1 MKNLLTI
8 LSILIFGFINSQSL
22 KPIIGLKFTGGVSYQ
37 MDHEYFGGVVGVQY
51 TPQNENF
58 AFADV
63 TLSGEYVYDYLQK
76 FTGEHNFYV
85 LRLQGAKPVNEWM
98 SFTYYGGYM
107 NLLSTTTEKNFAKL
121 KTNITWGAGI
131 RLHSD
136 ELYAEALYENLGG
149 YPHISVCVVFPLLFL
164 LRK

>member
-1 MKNLLTI
+1 MKSLLT
-8 LSILIFGFINSQSL
+8 LFAALFSVVAYSQSL
-22 KPIIGLKFTGGVSYQ
+22 KPIIGLKFTGGVSYD

-51 TPQNENF
+51 TPLNENF

-63 TLSGEYVYDYLQK
+63 TLSGEYVYDYLQE
-76 FTGEHNFYV
+76 FTGDHNFYV
-85 LRLQGAKPVNEWM
+85 LRLQGAKPVSDFL

-107 NLLSTTTEKNFAKL
+107 NLLSTNTEKNFAKL

-136 ELYAEALYENLGG
+136 EMYAEALYENLGG
-149 YPHISVCVVFPLLFL
+149 YPHISVGVVFPLWDVL
-164 LRK
+164 K

>member
-1 MKNLLTI
+1 MKKLT
-8 LSILIFGFINSQSL
+8 LIFMLLSGIVFSQSL
-22 KPIIGLKFTGGVSYQ
+22 KPIIGLKYTGGVSYD
-37 MDHEYFGGVVGVQY
+37 MDHEYFGGLLGVQY
-51 TPQNENF
+51 MPLNENF

-63 TLSGEYVYDYLQK
+63 TLSGEYVYDYLQE

-85 LRLQGAKPVNEWM
+85 LRLQGAKPVSDFL

-107 NLLSTTTEKNFAKL
+107 NLLSSNTAKNFAKL

-149 YPHISVCVVFPLLFL
+149 YPHISVGVVFPLWEVL
-164 LRK
+164 K

>member
-1 MKNLLTI
+1 MKKLTFLFLL
-8 LSILIFGFINSQSL
+8 LSAFAFSQSL
-22 KPIIGLKFTGGVSYQ
+22 KPIIGLKFTGGVSYK

-51 TPQNENF
+51 TPQKENF

-63 TLSGEYVYDYLQK
+63 TISGEYIYDYLQE

-107 NLLSTTTEKNFAKL
+107 NLLSTDTKRNFKPL
-121 KTNITWGAGI
+121 KTNIVWGGGI
-131 RLHSD
+131 RLYSD
-136 ELYAEALYENLGG
+136 GLTAEALYENLGG
-149 YPHISVCVVFPLLFL
+149 YPHISVGVVFPLWEL

>member
-1 MKNLLTI
+1 MKKITFLFLLFSA
-8 LSILIFGFINSQSL
+8 LAFSQSL
-22 KPIIGLKFTGGVSYQ
+22 KPIIGLKLTGGVSYD
-37 MDHEYFGGVVGVQY
+37 MEHEYFGGVVGVQY
-51 TPQNENF
+51 KPQNKNF

-63 TLSGEYVYDYLQK
+63 TLSGEYIYDYLQE

-98 SFTYYGGYM
+98 SFTYFGGYM
-107 NLLSTTTEKNFAKL
+107 NLLSTDTEKNFATL

-131 RLHSD
+131 RFYSD
-136 ELYAEALYENLGG
+136 ELTAEALYENLGG
-149 YPHISVCVVFPLLFL
+149 YPHISVGVVFPLWEL